1 MTQGMMAAHC
11 KIPDQMDDGLLL
23 AKLLNF
29 CSVLSA
35 MVDFFLPQYRTW
47 YSCSIDVRKCRKS
60 DAIRM
65 THVRLCRLIFA
76 ITSHT
81 FPFVLPGAA
90 FVSHLA

>member
-1 MTQGMMAAHC
+1 MRCHYEDFLNITHIQLFLFSRSRWFRMTQGMMAAHC

-47 YSCSIDVRKCRKS
+47 YSCRSKY
-60 DAIRM
+60 
-65 THVRLCRLIFA
+65 
-76 ITSHT
+76 
-81 FPFVLPGAA
+81 
-90 FVSHLA
+90 